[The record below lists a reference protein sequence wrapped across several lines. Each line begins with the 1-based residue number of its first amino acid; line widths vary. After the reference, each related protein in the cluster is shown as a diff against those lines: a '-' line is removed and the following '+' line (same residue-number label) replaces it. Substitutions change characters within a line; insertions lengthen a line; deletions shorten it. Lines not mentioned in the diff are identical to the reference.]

1 MGLFFAALKGV
12 KIHTMKSSP
21 LCIECDQP
29 ISRGVYLFS
38 RRIYGHALCMKDQC
52 MLEESGAT
60 AQAVDLYLA
69 LKSGNFP
76 VVLEYF
82 DGYKHVDIALPGTL
96 YIEVNGAYHNTRP
109 QMKTD
114 LSRSI
119 YSLEK
124 NIPTLIIPNYM
135 LENSDSFDHA
145 VNEISKACRLM
156 MRRKPEV
163 SVWAAQVAAVQ
174 MQ

>member
-1 MGLFFAALKGV
+1 
-12 KIHTMKSSP
+12 
-21 LCIECDQP
+21 
-29 ISRGVYLFS
+29 
-38 RRIYGHALCMKDQC
+38 

-69 LKSGNFP
+69 LKSRNFP
-76 VVLEYF
+76 IVLEYF
-82 DGYKHVDIALPGTL
+82 DGYKHVDIAVPGKL
-96 YIEVNGAYHNTRP
+96 YIEVNGAYHHTRA

-124 NIPTLIIPNYM
+124 NIPTLIIPNSM
-135 LENSDSFDHA
+135 LENPDSFEHT
-145 VNEISKACRLM
+145 VNEISKACRM
-156 MRRKPEV
+156 MTRKPEV
-163 SVWAAQVAAVQ
+163 SALAAQVASVQ